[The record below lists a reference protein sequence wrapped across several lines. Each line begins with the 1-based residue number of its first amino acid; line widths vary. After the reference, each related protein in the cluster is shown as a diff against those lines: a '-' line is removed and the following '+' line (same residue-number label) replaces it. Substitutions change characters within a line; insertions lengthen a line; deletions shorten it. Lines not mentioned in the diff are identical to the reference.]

1 MMQHIL
7 IVKILK
13 DRTFETARN
22 CGYDEYQRALAS
34 TAHKFF
40 DKKIKSGAIGTS
52 KAGISVNEELSD
64 ELHKPVIKKFKRQK
78 VYSRFIG
85 NIWPVDLAETKSL
98 SSKNENVKY
107 LLFVIDFL
115 LNIHSLNL

>member
-7 IVKILK
+7 TVKILK
-13 DRTFETARN
+13 DRTYETARN
-22 CGYDEYQRALAS
+22 CGYDEYKRALAS

-40 DKKIKSGAIGTS
+40 DKKTKSGVIGKS
-52 KAGISVNEELSD
+52 KAEISVNEQLFD

-78 VYSRFIG
+78 VYSRFKG
-85 NIWPVDLAETKSL
+85 NIWAADLAETKSL

-107 LLFVIDFL
+107 LLFVIDVL
-115 LNIHSLNL
+115 LNIHGLNP